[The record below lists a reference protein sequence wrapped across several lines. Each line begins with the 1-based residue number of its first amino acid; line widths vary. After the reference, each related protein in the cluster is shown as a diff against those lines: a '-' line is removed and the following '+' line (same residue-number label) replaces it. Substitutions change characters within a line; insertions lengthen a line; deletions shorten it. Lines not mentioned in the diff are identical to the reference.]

1 MDMKEFY
8 VVMELQVLYKY
19 ILIVLYIHLLKLKEL
34 YI

>member
-1 MDMKEFY
+1 MKEFY
-8 VVMELQVLYKY
+8 AVMELQVLYKY